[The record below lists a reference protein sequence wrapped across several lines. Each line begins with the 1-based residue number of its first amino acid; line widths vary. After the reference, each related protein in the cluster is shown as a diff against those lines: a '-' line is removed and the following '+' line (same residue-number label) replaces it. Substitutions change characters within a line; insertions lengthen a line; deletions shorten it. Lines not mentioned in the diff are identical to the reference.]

1 MSRLLRVLSGLF
13 SIIALAQPCSAETRV
28 ALIIGNGAYQHAP
41 ALPNPVNDATDVA
54 SALQRDGFQTIVA
67 IDVDKIRM
75 DESIIRFSR
84 AARTSDVAMFYYS
97 GHAMQFGGV
106 NYLVPVDGKLADEA
120 DLRRMIRLDDIVS
133 DLQQAKSLRILVLD
147 SCRDNPLAEELKRSM
162 GPSRSASV
170 QRGLAKID
178 APLGTIVAY
187 STQAGRTAQDGDGHN
202 SPYTAA
208 FLRNIEQ
215 PKEIGEVFRNI
226 SADVY
231 RATNNEQLPEL
242 SLSIIGNFYLKGN
255 VEINVPP
262 PQAARPDPC
271 ASAETH
277 WKAADAVGSKE
288 AYEDHL
294 TKFPNCLFAVLAKA
308 HLDALKNGRVATN
321 PAGTTPRI
329 ADDGE
334 FSDWLSAV
342 QYQALFG
349 EMLKK
354 DRYPAIVE
362 GRSFNG
368 GRQFRGKFVARGNL
382 AFHSNHGVS
391 ADVFA
396 KRDAELRAN
405 GFALVSYQTAQDQSG
420 KFVQATWVKGP

>member
-1 MSRLLRVLSGLF
+1 MGKFLRILSGLF
-13 SIIALAQPCSAETRV
+13 SIVALAQPCSAETRV
-28 ALIIGNGAYQHAP
+28 ALVIGNGAYQHAP
-41 ALPNPVNDATDVA
+41 ALPNPKNDATDVA
-54 SALQRDGFQTIVA
+54 AALQRDGFQTIVA
-67 IDVDKIRM
+67 VDVDKVRM

-106 NYLVPVDGKLADEA
+106 NYLVPVDGKLMDEA

-162 GPSRSASV
+162 GPSRSSSV

-187 STQAGRTAQDGDGHN
+187 STQAGRTAQDGNGHN

-208 FLRNIEQ
+208 FLKNIEQ
-215 PKEIGEVFRNI
+215 PREIGEVFRNI

-242 SLSIIGNFYLKGN
+242 SLSIIGNFYLKGKI
-255 VEINVPP
+255 EINVPP
-262 PQAARPDPC
+262 PQAAVPDPC

-277 WKAADAVGSKE
+277 WKAADAVGSRE

-294 TKFPNCLFAVLAKA
+294 ARFPNCVFASLAKA

-321 PAGTTPRI
+321 PAGSTPRI

-342 QYQALFG
+342 QYQALFE
-349 EMLKK
+349 EMRAKR
-354 DRYPAIVE
+354 RYPEVVE

-368 GRQFRGKFVARGNL
+368 ERQFRGKFVETGNR
-382 AFHSNHGVS
+382 AFWTHSGIS
-391 ADVFA
+391 TDLFA

-405 GFALVSYQTAQDQSG
+405 GYALVSYQTAQDQSG

>member
-1 MSRLLRVLSGLF
+1 MDRLLRILSGLF
-13 SIIALAQPCSAETRV
+13 TIITLVQPCSAETRV
-28 ALIIGNGAYQHAP
+28 ALVIGNGAYQHAP
-41 ALPNPVNDATDVA
+41 ALPNPKNDATDVA
-54 SALQRDGFQTIVA
+54 AALQRDGFQTIIAV
-67 IDVDKIRM
+67 DVDKVRM

-106 NYLVPVDGKLADEA
+106 NYLVPVDGKLMDEA

-162 GPSRSASV
+162 GPSRSSSV

-215 PKEIGEVFRNI
+215 PREIGEVFRNI

-262 PQAARPDPC
+262 PQTTRPDPC

-294 TKFPNCLFAVLAKA
+294 TRFPDCVFATLAKA

-321 PAGTTPRI
+321 PASAAPR
-329 ADDGE
+329 ANDGE

-354 DRYPAIVE
+354 DRYPEIVE

-368 GRQFRGKFVARGNL
+368 GRQFRGKFTARGNL
-382 AFHSNHGVS
+382 AFHSSHGVS
-391 ADVFA
+391 ADLFA
-396 KRDAELRAN
+396 KRNAELRAD
-405 GFALVSYQTAQDQSG
+405 GYALVSYQTAQDQSG
-420 KFVQATWVKGP
+420 KFVQATWVKAP